1 LTLKILILK
10 ILTFPSKDIILLSV
24 EHLKKCVKGYGYKM
38 VDNNKRSILDTLVL
52 NDVQRAAVA
61 YIDGPE
67 LVFAGAGTGKTR
79 VLTAKIAYLIDCGYR
94 PYQIFAAT
102 FTNKA
107 AGEMRERV
115 EKFVSAPVSGLW
127 IGTFH
132 SLCAKMLRREA
143 ASVGYP
149 PGFTIYSNSDQLSL
163 IKKVM
168 AALGIDEKA
177 MPPKSLLAS
186 ISSRKSAC
194 LTPSECEASAAGMWE
209 REVARAYA
217 VYQKALRERQA
228 MDFDDLINNAVYMF
242 RADGRLLEKYREQ
255 FRYVLV
261 DEYQDT
267 NTAQFQLISLLSK
280 GHGKIFA
287 VGDDDQSIYGWRGAK
302 IENILSFEKEF
313 PNTKVF
319 KLEENYRSTISILK
333 FANAAVKC
341 NLVRAQKE
349 LWTGGAAGAPVK
361 VSRFRDDRQE
371 AEYVAGECEKLTR
384 KISGTEIAVL
394 FRTNAQSRAFE
405 ESFIKMRIPYVL
417 VGGTGFYERAE
428 IKDCMA
434 YLRLLVN
441 DKDDVSFERIANTP
455 PRGLGDKAME
465 ALEAFAK
472 ENGVSLLQAVA
483 SGRAESLNTR
493 SRSGFADLRE
503 LYALLGGRVEAG
515 APLTEVLRVL
525 LRESGYM
532 DMLTERAAQ
541 SEEEAA
547 RVENVNELM
556 GAMDTWQKGGGGDSL
571 SDFLEEV
578 SLAGDVDGWNR
589 AENAVNFMTLHSAK
603 GLEFKAVFLVGVEDG
618 ILPSRQVLHDASKVE
633 EERRLFYVGG
643 TRAMDTLECCYAERR
658 FRFGSIQPSEP
669 SRFLS
674 DVPSELYEFHNRAVW
689 APSWPPDSA
698 AGKTPFGYAAKTPVN
713 TVTAAR
719 EPGNK
724 AGKVSIDSDKPGS
737 YGYNEYSQEDEPRY
751 RMGQTVTH
759 KTYGKGKIVS
769 ISGFGPDTKL
779 TVLFND
785 GARKKLLARFAKL
798 DV

>member
-1 LTLKILILK
+1 
-10 ILTFPSKDIILLSV
+10 
-24 EHLKKCVKGYGYKM
+24 M

-79 VLTAKIAYLIDCGYR
+79 VLTAKIAYLIDRGYR

-132 SLCAKMLRREA
+132 SLCAKILRRDA
-143 ASVGYP
+143 ASAGYP
-149 PGFTIYSNSDQLSL
+149 PGFTIFGVSDQLAL
-163 IKKVM
+163 VKKVM

-186 ISSRKSAC
+186 ISSRKSSC
-194 LTPSECEASAAGMWE
+194 VTPGECEASAAGMWD

-217 VYQKALRERQA
+217 TYQKALREQQA
-228 MDFDDLINNAVYMF
+228 MDFDDLINNVVYMF

-319 KLEENYRSTISILK
+319 KLEENYRSTSAILK

-349 LWTGGAAGAPVK
+349 LWTGGAAGVPVK
-361 VSRFRDDRQE
+361 VNRFRDDRQE

-405 ESFIKMRIPYVL
+405 ESFIKGRIPYVL
-417 VGGTGFYERAE
+417 VGGTAFYERAE

-434 YLRLLVN
+434 YLRLIVN
-441 DKDDVSFERIANTP
+441 PKDNVSFERIANTP
-455 PRGLGDKAME
+455 PRGLGEKSME
-465 ALEAFAK
+465 LLEAFAGEK
-472 ENGVSLLQAVA
+472 GVSLLQAVM
-483 SGRAESLNTR
+483 SGHAESLNSR
-493 SRSGFADLRE
+493 SRGGFADLRE
-503 LYALLGGRVEAG
+503 LYAILGERAESG
-515 APLTEVLRVL
+515 APLVEVLRVL

-532 DMLTERAAQ
+532 DFLTERAVQ

-556 GAMDTWQKGGGGDSL
+556 GAIDSWGKSGGTSL
-571 SDFLEEV
+571 TDFLEET

-603 GLEFKAVFLVGVEDG
+603 GLEFKAVFLVGVEEG
-618 ILPSRQVLHDASKVE
+618 ILPSRQVLYDAAKVE
-633 EERRLFYVGG
+633 EERRLFYVGS
-643 TRAMDTLECCYAERR
+643 TRAMNALECCYAERR
-658 FRFGSIQPSEP
+658 FRFGNVQPSEP

-674 DVPSELYEFHNRAVW
+674 DVPGEMYEFHNRAAW
-689 APSWPPDSA
+689 APSWPPVRAEGKALSGNAARPSA
-698 AGKTPFGYAAKTPVN
+698 NAA
-713 TVTAAR
+713 AAR
-719 EPGNK
+719 ES
-724 AGKVSIDSDKPGS
+724 AGKAERAPVDSGKTGS
-737 YGYNEYSQEDEPRY
+737 YGYNEYSQEDEPQY
-751 RMGQTVTH
+751 RMGQPVTH
-759 KTYGKGKIVS
+759 KTYGKGKIVG

-779 TVLFND
+779 TVLFSD
-785 GARKKLLARFAKL
+785 GARRKLLARFAKL
-798 DV
+798 E